1 MKTYEAFNDY
11 LINFIKSELPEHEG
25 RSVYACDLG
34 NEITNGIN
42 CDGTATYSTY
52 EAKQYI
58 REWCDEAGEYWEYE
72 NWNFGEH
79 LHNPFDEPEA
89 FMVCMIIEGVSSIL
103 AQCEIIDSAWNDKIE
118 LTEET
123 IAAILSQIDGKEYSF

>member
-1 MKTYEAFNDY
+1 MKTYESFNDY
-11 LINFIKSELPEHEG
+11 LITFIKSELPEHEG

-34 NEITNGIN
+34 NEITYAIN

-52 EAKQYI
+52 DAKQYI
-58 REWCDEAGEYWEYE
+58 REWWDEAGEYWEYE
-72 NWNFGEH
+72 NWHFGEH

-103 AQCEIIDSAWNDKIE
+103 AQCEIIDSAWNDEIE

-123 IAAILSQIDGKEYSF
+123 ISAILSQIDGKEYSF